1 MEQTF
6 KVTEDFNLDRID
18 RYLAGLTEHSRS
30 TIQALMKQGKVL
42 VNGELVKT
50 NYKIKTN
57 DEIVMTPFE
66 IVDVDVE
73 AEDLPIEIVYQDKDV
88 VVINKAN
95 GMVVHPAAGNPSGTL
110 VNALLFHVK
119 DLEAIKGEIR
129 PGIVHRID
137 KETSGLLM
145 VAKNAH
151 ATEDLGNQ
159 LREKTVTRKYIAL
172 VEGIIPHNLG
182 KINAPIGR
190 DPKNRQR
197 MTCKEGGKVAVTKF
211 KVLKRY
217 ENTTLIECVLET
229 GRTHQIRVHLAY
241 INHPLIGDPKYGRR
255 KTDTTNGQFL
265 HAKTLG
271 FIHPVSKEYLEFSSE
286 LPEYFSSYLETLE

>member
-1 MEQTF
+1 MEQKFT
-6 KVTEDFNLDRID
+6 VTEEFNLDRID
-18 RYLAGLTEHSRS
+18 RYLTGLTEHSRS
-30 TIQALMKQGKVL
+30 TIQALMKQGNVL
-42 VNGELVKT
+42 VNGEAVKN
-50 NYKIKTN
+50 NYKIKTD
-57 DEIVMTPFE
+57 DEITLIPFE
-66 IVDVDVE
+66 AVEVDVE
-73 AEDLPIEIVYQDKDV
+73 PENIPIKIVYEDKDV
-88 VVINKAN
+88 VVVDKEN

-110 VNALLFHVK
+110 VNALLFHIK

-145 VAKNAH
+145 VAKNAL

-197 MTCKEGGKVAVTKF
+197 MRCIEGGKTAVTKF
-211 KVLKRY
+211 KVLKRF

-241 INHPLIGDPKYGRR
+241 IDHPLVGDPKYGRR
-255 KTDTTNGQFL
+255 KTDTTYGQFL

-271 FIHPVSKEYLEFSSE
+271 FIHPTTKEYMEFDSELPTYFTEYLEN
-286 LPEYFSSYLETLE
+286 LE

>member
-1 MEQTF
+1 MEQKF
-6 KVTEDFNLDRID
+6 LVTEEFNLDRID
-18 RYLAGLTEHSRS
+18 RYLTGFTEHSRS
-30 TIQALMKQGKVL
+30 TIQALMKQGNIL
-42 VNGELVKT
+42 VNGELVKN
-50 NYKIKTN
+50 NYKIKTD
-57 DEIVMTPFE
+57 DEIVMTPFD
-66 IVDVDVE
+66 IVEVNVE
-73 AEDLPIEIVYQDKDV
+73 AEDIPITIVYQDKDV
-88 VVINKAN
+88 VVIDKAN
-95 GMVVHPAAGNPSGTL
+95 GMVVHPAVGNPCGTL
-110 VNALLFHVK
+110 VNALLFHIK

-172 VEGIIPHNLG
+172 VEGTIPHTLG
-182 KINAPIGR
+182 KIDAPIGR

-197 MTCKEGGKVAVTKF
+197 MTCVEGGKKAVTRF
-211 KVLKRY
+211 KVLKRF
-217 ENTTLIECVLET
+217 EKSTLIECILET

-241 INHPLIGDPKYGRR
+241 INHPLVGDPKYGRR
-255 KTDTTNGQFL
+255 KTNIEHGQFL

-271 FIHPVSKEYLEFSSE
+271 FVHPVTKEYMEFSSE
-286 LPEYFSSYLETLE
+286 LPAYFTDYLDNLE